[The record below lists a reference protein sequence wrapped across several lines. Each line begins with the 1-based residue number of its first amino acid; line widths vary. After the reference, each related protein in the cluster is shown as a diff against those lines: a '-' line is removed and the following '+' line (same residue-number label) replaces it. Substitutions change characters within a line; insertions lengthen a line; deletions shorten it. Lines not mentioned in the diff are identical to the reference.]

1 MRVTLALVIALL
13 TSAMLQGCSTVP
25 QADVSINAGSPSTRV
40 IKSPKVQWVATED
53 VIEVCNA
60 LAVFGGKQIVEE
72 AGCALWNAKTGQ
84 GLIFTK
90 QHTTTAILGHELF
103 HIFKG
108 YWHNA
113 SGIQIEE

>member
-1 MRVTLALVIALL
+1 MKALAIVISLSALVGCGTVPPM
-13 TSAMLQGCSTVP
+13 TSA
-25 QADVSINAGSPSTRV
+25 DVYINAGSSNSRV

-53 VIEVCNA
+53 AIEVCNA
-60 LAVFGGKQIVEE
+60 LAVFGGKQLVEE
-72 AGCALWNAKTGQ
+72 AGCALWNSKTGQ

-108 YWHNA
+108 HWHDA
-113 SGIQIEE
+113 GGIQIED